1 MVVTVY
7 DRIAAVATIHKR
19 DTRTNEIINTFLSYS
34 FLFPIRYHAWYLMGH
49 IFEKIS
55 RYDVLEN
62 MKICNLVLEAKVL
75 FLI

>member
-1 MVVTVY
+1 
-7 DRIAAVATIHKR
+7 
-19 DTRTNEIINTFLSYS
+19 
-34 FLFPIRYHAWYLMGH
+34 MGH

-62 MKICNLVLEAKVL
+62 MKICNLVLEAKVI